1 MKVSEKLG
9 DHTTIRQITVNYL
22 GRTKADTSA
31 VTGTKCL
38 SKSNFPLI
46 VTEKKNKQKQGPTLV
61 VLTIYKEKPEIP
73 VGKSNGSRHSV
84 WKASENM
91 GCDLRRCSF
100 FYSF

>member
-9 DHTTIRQITVNYL
+9 DYTTIRQSRTVNYL

-46 VTEKKNKQKQGPTLV
+46 VSEKKEVNKNRDRL
-61 VLTIYKEKPEIP
+61 
-73 VGKSNGSRHSV
+73 
-84 WKASENM
+84 
-91 GCDLRRCSF
+91 
-100 FYSF
+100 

>member
-9 DHTTIRQITVNYL
+9 DYTTIRQSTVNYL

-46 VTEKKNKQKQGPTLV
+46 VSEKKK
-61 VLTIYKEKPEIP
+61 
-73 VGKSNGSRHSV
+73 
-84 WKASENM
+84 
-91 GCDLRRCSF
+91 
-100 FYSF
+100 